1 MQGTGEGGGGED
13 GVGVEGR
20 GETIMTSFNSLSLAQ
35 LPGRDRKGMP
45 SFKTASHL

>member
-1 MQGTGEGGGGED
+1 MKKVGGED
-13 GVGVEGR
+13 WGRGFKEGR
-20 GETIMTSFNSLSLAQ
+20 EETIMTSFNSLSFFG